1 MMIRRL
7 LAVLSLVALAA
18 CAGGVPSPAARVS
31 DFGADVHPVL
41 RHTAHAPV
49 KAARYGVTAT
59 GSTDPNATLNWC
71 SYTGTG
77 NVACIQTATAV
88 ASAVNARVLAAGGAS
103 TSQTLTTPTLSSPAV
118 TGGTQ
123 SGTAMT
129 GVSVDSTSTINSAS
143 RAANS
148 IVRTNAE
155 RFGDRISALDYCALS
170 DVNGSTD
177 NTACIQRAIYA
188 VCAASGGQAPWGSG
202 GEVFFPPAVW
212 TFSSL
217 SAPCNGVTLSGANNG
232 NVNSGSLD
240 YRGTVFR
247 LITPANQSA
256 ISSGMTTSD
265 YGGGLHVRDV
275 AIDGSSMAAT
285 ATVFDYSWVQHSTIK
300 NVSAYNITNFFREE
314 GGAANTIEDVVILGI
329 SGTGIEFFGDASAC
343 SDLASCNKRA
353 DLLRVNRV
361 NMNGTVTSS
370 GAHTATCFAY
380 HDFAQS
386 LNVDH
391 AICENALFGLNI
403 YCQASQ
409 GHNGEAC
416 PAFPRFH
423 DLEAENCTT
432 CGNISDA
439 QDVEMRGGYMLGQGT
454 ASAHVLQ
461 VYNTN
466 FGGAASSSAVGSY
479 AQAFRNFGGRFGN
492 SGGAAV
498 VLGVADFVFSGSQI
512 FSSNL
517 SDTNNSIG
525 APNIEVTPTGST
537 TNPTRGIITQNI
549 LCEASGQQ
557 PLQNTNDS
565 SLSLI
570 QSSIWLDVGVTN
582 TKVFGNEYSRCV
594 SGPKDFTT
602 SNSTNTIAAY

>member
-1 MMIRRL
+1 MLRRL

-18 CAGGVPSPAARVS
+18 CAGGERAPVHSGVS
-31 DFGADVHPVL
+31 DFASDITPPT
-41 RHTAHAPV
+41 RHGSQ
-49 KAARYGVTAT
+49 KAVRYGAALAGSPSQNPVPDWCSASAT
-59 GSTDPNATLNWC
+59 GNP
-71 SYTGTG
+71 
-77 NVACIQTATAV
+77 ACVQTATTV
-88 ASAVNARVLAAGGAS
+88 AREIGARVYAMGGYS
-103 TSQTLTTPTLSSPAV
+103 TGQSLNTPTVAAPVITNGS
-118 TGGTQ
+118 Q

-155 RFGDRISALDYCALS
+155 RFGDRISALDYCS
-170 DVNGSTD
+170 IMSVNGSTD

-202 GEVFFPPAVW
+202 GEVFFPPAAW

-300 NVSAYNITNFFREE
+300 NVSTYNITNFFREE

-353 DLLRVNRV
+353 DLLRVSRV
-361 NMNGTVTSS
+361 NMNGT
-370 GAHTATCFAY
+370 ANHTATGIAY

-391 AICENALFGLNI
+391 VILENMKFGLNI
-403 YCQASQ
+403 YCQANQ

-432 CGNISDA
+432 CANISDA

-492 SGGAAV
+492 SGGSAV
-498 VLGVADFVFSGSQI
+498 VIGVADFVWSGSQI

-557 PLQNTNDS
+557 PLQNTNSS

-570 QSSIWLDVGVTN
+570 QGSIWLDLGVTN